1 MLCVDAYTGL
11 GGFAGIL
18 VPLFFFVAMHGF
30 ASPNTTALAMA
41 PHGSVAGSAS
51 ALLGT
56 LQFTLDAMAGSL
68 VGALGNGTAIPLAA
82 VVAGC
87 AVTAFVTNL
96 GTRTRTIGTIRTTR
110 TDRTIRTM

>member
-1 MLCVDAYTGL
+1 MPTRGL
-11 GGFAGIL
+11 ADLPGIL
-18 VPLFFFVAMHGF
+18 VPLFFFVAMQGF
-30 ASPNTTALAMA
+30 ANPNTTALAMA

-56 LQFTLDAMAGSL
+56 LQFTLGAMAGSL

-87 AVTAFVTNL
+87 AVGAMTANV
-96 GTRTRTIGTIRTTR
+96 GTVRVARPVRPVRTS
-110 TDRTIRTM
+110 